1 MNLGEVIN
9 SNQDVIKMA
18 LVAAVV
24 LLAVIGLFKNVGK
37 LFKFALKVVIV
48 AAVILLV
55 VFIYR
60 KIFVPV

>member
-1 MNLGEVIN
+1 MNLGEVISN
-9 SNQDVIKMA
+9 NQDIIKMA

-37 LFKFALKVVIV
+37 LLKFAFKVVIV